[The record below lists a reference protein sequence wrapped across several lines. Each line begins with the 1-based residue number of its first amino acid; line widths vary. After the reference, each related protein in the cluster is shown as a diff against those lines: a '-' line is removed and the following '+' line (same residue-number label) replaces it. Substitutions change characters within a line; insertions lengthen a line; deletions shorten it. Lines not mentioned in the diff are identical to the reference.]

1 MYCKAR
7 AKINLSL
14 EILDKRPDNY
24 HNLKSIFQKVNLYDE
39 LYVDKIDEN
48 ECRIFSNIGELNN
61 KDNIIYKAYIKIKE
75 KYPQV
80 TGVKVDLKKKIPM
93 QAGMA
98 GGSTDCASFILCMN
112 KMFDLNM
119 SKKEIEELGKNL
131 GADVVPCFYNN
142 ALLAEG
148 IGEIITPID
157 TTFKYYIV
165 IIKPPISCS
174 TKEMFIKLDN
184 REKIEQKNNSKEIK
198 QALQQNNLELLSS
211 NLYNVFEEVIDSKE
225 IIQNI
230 KNVLKQNGA
239 SGTLL
244 TGSGSCVYGI
254 FNSKETAK
262 NAYNNLKEEYETY
275 ICTSY
280 NSKNGVDKNDKK

>member
-24 HNLKSIFQKVNLYDE
+24 HNLKSIFQKINLYDE

-48 ECRIFSNIGELNN
+48 ECRIFTNIEELNN
-61 KDNIIYKAYIKIKE
+61 KDNIVYKAYIKIKE
-75 KYPQV
+75 KHPQI

-93 QAGMA
+93 QAGLA

-112 KMFDLNM
+112 KIFNLEM
-119 SKKEIEELGKNL
+119 SKDEIEELGKSL
-131 GADVVPCFYNN
+131 GADVVPCFYNK

-165 IIKPPISCS
+165 IIKPPTSCS
-174 TKEMFIKLDN
+174 TKDMFIKLDS
-184 REKIEQKNNSKEIK
+184 REKIEQKNNSEEIK
-198 QALQQNNLELLSS
+198 QALQQNNMELLSNS
-211 NLYNVFEEVIDSKE
+211 LYNVFEEVIDSRE
-225 IIQNI
+225 IMQNI
-230 KNVLKQNGA
+230 KKTLKQNGA

-262 NAYNNLKEEYETY
+262 NAYNNLKNKYETY

-280 NSKNGVDKNDKK
+280 NSKTG